1 VHLVECSP
9 ALRAVQQKK
18 LDIVSE
24 QKEDNSSLSMNGSC
38 SQTPQKM
45 ASTTFN
51 YSFSWYAD
59 LEQVP
64 RGGMVEILYL
74 L

>member
-9 ALRAVQQKK
+9 ALRAVQQRK
-18 LDIVSE
+18 LDIVSKQQE
-24 QKEDNSSLSMNGSC
+24 VNSSLSMDGSC
-38 SQTPQKM
+38 SQSPQNM

-51 YSFSWYAD
+51 CSFSWYAD

-64 RGGMVEILYL
+64 RGGMVDILHL